1 MKTLSIIMLL
11 LLIVAAFIFGCAGI
25 IGFFVW
31 EISYL
36 NSMLHILMMVASI
49 MVGIILFILVQ
60 EEE

>member
-1 MKTLSIIMLL
+1 MRTLSIIMLL
-11 LLIVAAFIFGCAGI
+11 LLIVSAFIFGCAGI
-25 IGFFVW
+25 IGFFIF

-49 MVGIILFILVQ
+49 VVGINLFVIVQ

>member
-1 MKTLSIIMLL
+1 MLL

-49 MVGIILFILVQ
+49 MVGINLFILVQ